1 MDILDFKWFFIFI
14 GLAAVGTGTVQ
25 IYQEY
30 NRHDCQVRAI
40 DAKVPPEDI
49 VKICR

>member
-30 NRHDCQVRAI
+30 NRHNCNVKAI
-40 DAKVPPEDI
+40 EAKIPPEDI
-49 VKICR
+49 PKICR